1 MVVIVLDCLLMVEC
15 FSPSYNGT
23 SDPERVARA
32 TAQQPRFSFGA
43 TLVYLH
49 DVRARWAGVFWAS
62 WAALMPPVRS
72 VCGTPADEAWL
83 PIASSADV
91 RMSVGQAAVPAR
103 LRPLRPAATGG
114 RLSPTLVELGL
125 SPRVG
130 GGLWPRARPSFAS
143 FLGVHRGS
151 PLVQLY

>member
-62 WAALMPPVRS
+62 WAVLMPPVRS

-83 PIASSADV
+83 PIASTQPTCACLW
-91 RMSVGQAAVPAR
+91 GKLAVPQCR
-103 LRPLRPAATGG
+103 KSGVMCG
-114 RLSPTLVELGL
+114 LVAFEM
-125 SPRVG
+125 
-130 GGLWPRARPSFAS
+130 F
-143 FLGVHRGS
+143 
-151 PLVQLY
+151 